1 MKRHLILHIGLSKTG
16 SSSIQRILAEQR
28 PALQEV
34 GVFLPHSP
42 GWANHALLPA
52 SLVNDE
58 SSLWGFH
65 PGTWEGLSREAR
77 LARFRREWAEE
88 MANLPDWAERCVI
101 TAEQIGGLLREDD
114 EVQRLADTLHTHFAS
129 IKVIAYLRRQDQ
141 HLASAYTQWLRGG
154 VLQEPAL
161 PNAGPEKLG
170 EYDYGPMLDRYARA
184 FGDAAMCPRIFARD
198 KLVGGD
204 VVEDFFDAAGFKI
217 AVPAEAPSKNANA
230 GITLEGQALLLAAG
244 RRLAAQT
251 GDDSWRDQPAWRRL
265 VDAAGPLFAGR
276 GWRPARAD
284 AEAFLAR
291 FAATNEQARRRF
303 FPAQETLFDMDFSDL
318 PEQPEYADPSSV
330 TRSAIDLAVYEAA
343 HSANRE
349 AENAVAQFRLFKRL
363 DDRRGM
369 RAALARAV
377 KFGPDLLSAR
387 LACAEFFVEEGDM
400 LQAAEH
406 VQAACR
412 IDPAHPRIP
421 KLQRR
426 LARSHAAVQ
435 AAIV

>member
-58 SSLWGFH
+58 ASLWGFH
-65 PGTWEGLSREAR
+65 PGTWDGLSREAR

-114 EVQRLADTLHTHFAS
+114 EVQRLADTLHAHFAS

-141 HLASAYTQWLRGG
+141 HVASAYTQWLRGG
-154 VLQEPAL
+154 ILHEPGL
-161 PNAGPEKLG
+161 P
-170 EYDYGPMLDRYARA
+170 DYGPERLPEHDYGKLLDRFARA
-184 FGDAAMCPRIFARD
+184 FGDAAICPRIFARD

-204 VVEDFFDAAGFKI
+204 VVEDFFDAAGFRI
-217 AVPAEAPSKNANA
+217 AVPEEAPSKNANA

-251 GDDSWRDQPAWRRL
+251 GDDSWRDQPAWRHLVAICRPRL
-265 VDAAGPLFAGR
+265 APG
-276 GWRPARAD
+276 
-284 AEAFLAR
+284 
-291 FAATNEQARRRF
+291 ARRRRNLPRALHRHQRTCPPPL
-303 FPAQETLFDMDFSDL
+303 FPGAGHAVRHGFLRPAGTAGICR
-318 PEQPEYADPSSV
+318 PGIGRPVCY
-330 TRSAIDLAVYEAA
+330 RSGRV
-343 HSANRE
+343 
-349 AENAVAQFRLFKRL
+349 
-363 DDRRGM
+363 
-369 RAALARAV
+369 
-377 KFGPDLLSAR
+377 
-387 LACAEFFVEEGDM
+387 
-400 LQAAEH
+400 
-406 VQAACR
+406 
-412 IDPAHPRIP
+412 
-421 KLQRR
+421 
-426 LARSHAAVQ
+426 
-435 AAIV
+435 